1 MLPFLQEKGGK
12 IKHTFALI
20 YETVVTTGR
29 KNKKIIN
36 LVNYIGL
43 GLGKRIKRIQERM
56 ILL

>member
-43 GLGKRIKRIQERM
+43 GLGNRIKRTQERM